1 MGEWLEVTVAET
13 VRWNQG
19 LYSLRFEAPL
29 PAFRAGQ
36 FVRVGLDIDG
46 ERIARPYSLVNAP
59 GETPHEIYFNLVP
72 EGPLS
77 PRLARL
83 EPGDTLFVHS
93 SVTGT
98 MTMERTPEHRHLW
111 LFATG
116 TALGPFLSILKT
128 DAPWERAERVVLCH
142 SVRHAADLSHGDTI
156 HRLRERHGDKF
167 DFVPVVTREAHPGA
181 LHERIP
187 AVLAAGTLERQVG
200 LELRPED
207 AHVMLCGNSDMIEE
221 VQGLLEARGLRR
233 HRRREP
239 GHITVEK
246 YH

>member
-1 MGEWLEVTVAET
+1 MGEWIEVTVAEKI
-13 VRWNQG
+13 RWNDA
-19 LYSLRFEAPL
+19 LYSLRFQAPL
-29 PAFRAGQ
+29 PEFKAGQ

-59 GETPHEIYFNLVP
+59 DETPHEIYFNVVP

-83 EPGDTLFVHS
+83 EAGDTLFVHS
-93 SVTGT
+93 SITGT
-98 MTMERTPEHRHLW
+98 MTMERTPAHRHLW

-116 TALGPFLSILKT
+116 TALGPFLSMLKT

-142 SVRHAADLSHGDTI
+142 SVRRAADLAYGETI
-156 HRLRERHGDKF
+156 RRLQARHGDRF
-167 DFVPVVTREAHPGA
+167 DFVPVVTREAQPVA
-181 LHERIP
+181 LRERIP
-187 AVLAAGTLERQVG
+187 KALASGQIEQRV
-200 LELRPED
+200 ELRLDPEE

-221 VQGLLEARGLRR
+221 VQQVLEPRGLRR

>member
-13 VRWNQG
+13 VRWNDG
-19 LYSLRFEAPL
+19 LYSLRFDAPL
-29 PAFRAGQ
+29 PAFKAGQ

-46 ERIARPYSLVNAP
+46 ERVARPYSLVNAP
-59 GETPHEIYFNLVP
+59 TETPHEIYFNVVP

-83 EPGDTLFVHS
+83 VPGDTLFVNTT
-93 SVTGT
+93 VTGT
-98 MTMERTPEHRHLW
+98 MTMERTPEHRYLW

-128 DAPWERAERVVLCH
+128 DAPWARAERVVLCH
-142 SVRHAADLSHGDTI
+142 SVRRVSDLAYGETI
-156 HRLRERHGDKF
+156 RQLQSRHGDRF
-167 DFVPVVTREAHPGA
+167 AFVPVVTREDHPGA

-187 AVLAAGTLERQVG
+187 AGLASGEIEKRVG
-200 LELRPED
+200 LELRAED
-207 AHVMLCGNSDMIEE
+207 AHVMLCGNSDMIEA
-221 VQGLLEARGLRR
+221 VQQVLKERGLRR

>member
-1 MGEWLEVTVAET
+1 MGEWLEVTVAERI
-13 VRWNQG
+13 RWNDA
-19 LYSLRFEAPL
+19 LYSLRFHAPL
-29 PAFRAGQ
+29 PAFKAGQ
-36 FVRVGLDIDG
+36 FVRVGLDVDG

-59 GETPHEIYFNLVP
+59 DETPHEIYFNVVP

-77 PRLARL
+77 TRLAKL
-83 EPGDTLFVHS
+83 EAGDTLFVHS
-93 SVTGT
+93 SVAGT

-116 TALGPFLSILKT
+116 TALGPFLSMLKT

-142 SVRHAADLSHGDTI
+142 SVRHVADIAYGETI
-156 HRLRERHGDKF
+156 RRLEARHGDRF
-167 DFVPVVTREAHPGA
+167 DFVPLITREAHPVA
-181 LHERIP
+181 LRERIP
-187 AVLAAGTLERQVG
+187 KALASGQIEQRVG
-200 LELRPED
+200 LRLDPEE

-221 VQGLLEARGLRR
+221 VQQVLEPRGLRR

>member
-1 MGEWLEVTVAET
+1 MGEWLEATVVEKI
-13 VRWNQG
+13 RWNDG
-19 LYSLRFEAPL
+19 LFSLRFDAPL
-29 PAFRAGQ
+29 PAFKAGQ
-36 FVRVGLDIDG
+36 FVRVGLDVDG

-59 GETPHEIYFNLVP
+59 DETPHEIYFNVVP

-83 EPGDTLFVHS
+83 EAGDLFQVHS

-116 TALGPFLSILKT
+116 TALGPFLSMLKT
-128 DAPWERAERVVLCH
+128 DAPWQRAERVVLCH
-142 SVRHAADLSHGDTI
+142 SVRTASDLTYGDTI
-156 HRLRERHGDKF
+156 RELLHRYGNRLT
-167 DFVPVVTREAHPGA
+167 FVPLVTRETVTGT
-181 LHERIP
+181 LQQRIP
-187 AVLAAGTLERQVG
+187 AALDSGDIERLVG
-200 LELRPED
+200 LTLRPED
-207 AHVMLCGNSDMIEE
+207 AHVMLCGNSDMIEA
-221 VQGLLEARGLRR
+221 VQQRLEARGLRR

-239 GHITVEK
+239 GHVTVEK